1 MISVLAFLTAL
12 VYSLQQRADMNY
24 FFLENITFE
33 FFWTI
38 FPLVIVISLLI
49 PSLKNLYRLEGIYN
63 DFHLC
68 ALKVVAHQWY
78 WRFEYLGDAI
88 GRSNHRTDS
97 FLISTADQNFSW
109 LRLLRTDTK
118 IVLPCGFPLQ
128 LSVTSRDVIHS
139 WALPALGVKVDGV
152 PGRINYC
159 EVFFMSGGIYYG
171 QCSELCGISHSIIPI
186 CVCVVDLENFLK
198 YLKGTFLVA

>member
-1 MISVLAFLTAL
+1 MNLATVFYDLIGVLMISVLAFLTAL

-68 ALKVVAHQWY
+68 ALKVVAHQ
-78 WRFEYLGDAI
+78 
-88 GRSNHRTDS
+88 
-97 FLISTADQNFSW
+97 
-109 LRLLRTDTK
+109 
-118 IVLPCGFPLQ
+118 
-128 LSVTSRDVIHS
+128 
-139 WALPALGVKVDGV
+139 
-152 PGRINYC
+152 
-159 EVFFMSGGIYYG
+159 
-171 QCSELCGISHSIIPI
+171 
-186 CVCVVDLENFLK
+186 
-198 YLKGTFLVA
+198 